1 MADVTLDGL
10 RVCREIAL
18 TGSFSAAARTL
29 GYSQPAIS
37 RQVAAMEAAVGYRLF
52 AREVRGVSLTP
63 AGAAVVAHA
72 ARILG
77 AVSGLHREIDALGD
91 RLAGRV
97 TVGAFPASMAVLI
110 PRAVARLSTEH
121 PGLVVA
127 PIEAAT
133 PTLLHDLRSGRLQVA
148 VIATGQGLPDY
159 DLDEFARYRLPS
171 GDLCVAVPTGHRLDG
186 AGRIDVREL
195 IGETWIVGAGSAGDP
210 QFGAWP
216 TLTDPVIGHRVAG
229 WPARLGLVAAGLGI
243 CLIPGLAARSVPR
256 GVTTVIVDD
265 PSWSGRAA
273 LALTEKSVSDGAR
286 AVVAALRT
294 TAEELQRV
302 QG

>member
-18 TGSFSAAARTL
+18 TGSFSAAARAL

-37 RQVAAMEAAVGYRLF
+37 RQVAAMEAAAGYRLF
-52 AREVRGVSLTP
+52 AREVRGVSVTP

-77 AVSGLHREIDALGD
+77 AVAALERELEALGD

-97 TVGAFPASMAVLI
+97 ALGAFPTAMAALV
-110 PRAVARLSTEH
+110 PRAVARLATEH

-127 PIEAAT
+127 LTEAAT
-133 PTLLHDLRSGRLQVA
+133 PTLLRDVRSGRLEVA
-148 VIATGQGLPDY
+148 VIATGTGLPDY
-159 DLDEFARYRLPS
+159 DLDGLARHRLPR

-186 AGRIDVREL
+186 RGRVDVREL
-195 IGETWIVGAGSAGDP
+195 IGETWIAGAGSAGDP

-216 TLTDPVIGHRVAG
+216 TLTDPVIAHRVTG
-229 WPARLGLVAAGLGI
+229 WPARWGLVAAGLGI
-243 CLIPGLAARSVPR
+243 CLVPGLAAPSVPR
-256 GVTTVIVDD
+256 GVTTVAVDD
-265 PSWSGRAA
+265 PSWPGRNA
-273 LALTEKSVSDGAR
+273 LVITAPTAGDGAR
-286 AVVAALRT
+286 AVVATIAT
-294 TAEELQRV
+294 VAEELSS
-302 QG
+302 